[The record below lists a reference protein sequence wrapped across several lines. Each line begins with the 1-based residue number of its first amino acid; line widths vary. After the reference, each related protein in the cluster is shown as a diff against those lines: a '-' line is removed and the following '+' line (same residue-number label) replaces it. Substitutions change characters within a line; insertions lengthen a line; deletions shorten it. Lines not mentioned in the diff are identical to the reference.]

1 MIADARASAP
11 ILTRMLTARVSI
23 SPAVS
28 AGGFSAG
35 NEAHDERQND
45 RAEDCDN
52 DRIDHAATCGESE
65 SRHDKAADQRP
76 DDADHL
82 LRQLFTHTFVIAS
95 LSPSVGHRL
104 SIAEKWDN
112 RPEKK
117 FALDSQGSCATRGF
131 LMEA

>member
-1 MIADARASAP
+1 
-11 ILTRMLTARVSI
+11 MLMARV
-23 SPAVS
+23 
-28 AGGFSAG
+28 SAG
-35 NEAHDERQND
+35 NEAHDKRQND
-45 RAEDCDN
+45 RAKDWPPTDSSWTSSN
-52 DRIDHAATCGESE
+52 DRIDHAAACGESE